1 MEDSSRRQHD
11 DGDGGHLADVAEVS
25 TEILELEV
33 AYLRETVMDTL
44 NRSFNNPRQ
53 TASVLYIKRHDSSS
67 KDYLFV
73 KRLKEPSIG

>member
-1 MEDSSRRQHD
+1 MEDSGRRQHD

-44 NRSFNNPRQ
+44 NRSFNDPRHS
-53 TASVLYIKRHDSSS
+53 ACVLYIKRNISSN

-73 KRLKEPSIG
+73 KRLREPSNG